1 MDTAITNYSENN
13 ILRWWQRLSAVPAG
27 SILFSMFLGWY
38 APYSGTIK
46 SRVEALQP
54 GLVRVTLRDRWRVRN
69 HLKSIHAI
77 ALINLGEIATG
88 LAVLTTLDSNMRGIV
103 LGLQAEYL
111 KKARGKLTASASFE
125 LPELVGDDMP
135 CEAKTEIV
143 DEAGDVVAIVRA
155 TWLIGY
161 KK

>member
-1 MDTAITNYSENN
+1 M
-13 ILRWWQRLSAVPAG
+13 
-27 SILFSMFLGWY
+27 
-38 APYSGTIK
+38 
-46 SRVEALQP
+46 
-54 GLVRVTLRDRWRVRN
+54 
-69 HLKSIHAI
+69 
-77 ALINLGEIATG
+77 
-88 LAVLTTLDSNMRGIV
+88 

-143 DEAGDVVAIVRA
+143 DETGDVVAIVRA

-161 KK
+161 KR